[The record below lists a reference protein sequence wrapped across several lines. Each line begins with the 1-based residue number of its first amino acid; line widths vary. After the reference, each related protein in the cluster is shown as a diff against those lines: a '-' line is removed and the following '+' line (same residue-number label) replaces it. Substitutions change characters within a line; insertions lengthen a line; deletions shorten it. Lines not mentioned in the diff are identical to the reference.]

1 MRRMIAVL
9 RCTLQQVCGAGAAA
23 RKVESRVRHFAGAAV
38 SPYKMAARLQHG
50 SCWLD
55 FVSRWPG
62 SGCSFRPTTCFLEV
76 LSMRLERSAH
86 ALPLGSNVML
96 CCGRRHDANGGGW
109 RARQPAHHSRSG
121 VEQLRRG
128 CSAGWWLAA
137 VTNDSGWQQSTLG
150 LGGAQRDHATLG
162 GSRANGEIR
171 ASMRGCWRRVRARPV
186 ERGIFRRRGGR
197 VGHATR
203 AARDPRQVTVYMQS
217 ASAYSS
223 SVAHRGRDTRTAARF
238 AQRQRSPH
246 TRRAPGCC

>member
-62 SGCSFRPTTCFLEV
+62 SGCSFRPTTCFLKV

-96 CCGRRHDANGGGW
+96 CCGRRHDADGGGW

-137 VTNDSGWQQSTLG
+137 VTNDSGWQQSTLLRACCIRRQPRRAVCPAVG
-150 LGGAQRDHATLG
+150 EPAPGAHQG
-162 GSRANGEIR
+162 K
-171 ASMRGCWRRVRARPV
+171 
-186 ERGIFRRRGGR
+186 RRRDAVLREMR
-197 VGHATR
+197 VFQRKSALPRVKRPHHKPRAPRAGSLSRSPTR
-203 AARDPRQVTVYMQS
+203 
-217 ASAYSS
+217 
-223 SVAHRGRDTRTAARF
+223 VARGRGF
-238 AQRQRSPH
+238 H
-246 TRRAPGCC
+246 CVV